1 MKYVVYGK
9 SNRRFR
15 FAIFVYIHVAQLKTQ
30 NNLILNFK
38 NIECL
43 MACLKERKFA
53 FTLKV

>member
-9 SNRRFR
+9 SNRGFR
-15 FAIFVYIHVAQLKTQ
+15 FAIFVYIHVAQLNTQ